1 MKKSIKVNEIR
12 DYVTLNPREK
22 EYVELT
28 FNKAAGIWRSNGYSA
43 EINVPPHTAD
53 DKFVMSIES
62 DAVSDVKYKI
72 ARIADSLD
80 IDTNGA
86 LGYHL
91 HIKLES
97 GVSGTSVK
105 GKITIRIFANSKDIT
120 RNMELYNAAIVSYDD
135 GHIEHV

>member
-1 MKKSIKVNEIR
+1 MF
-12 DYVTLNPREK
+12 NPGEK

-28 FNKAAGIWRSNGYSA
+28 FDKAAGVWRSNGYGA
-43 EINVPPHTAD
+43 ELHVPPHTAD

-72 ARIADSLD
+72 VRVSDSLD

-91 HIKLES
+91 HIKLAS
-97 GVSGTSVK
+97 GVDGTSVK
-105 GKITIRIFANSKDIT
+105 GEITIRIFANGKDIT
-120 RNMELYNAAIVSYDD
+120 RNMELYNAATVSYDD
-135 GHIEHV
+135 GHIERV